1 MRIGLNVISAI
12 LVLIGAVWALQ
23 GLNLIG
29 GSFMTGQT
37 RWLVIGIICDYRRFR
52 IDLGEPPAPL
62 NCSHCERSRRFA
74 NTLAVAAD
82 FR

>member
-37 RWLVIGIICDYRRFR
+37 RWLVIGIICA
-52 IDLGEPPAPL
+52 IIGALGL
-62 NCSHCERSRRFA
+62 
-74 NTLAVAAD
+74 TLAN
-82 FR
+82 RRRH